1 MLEAI
6 MSAKEANRK
15 QMLGSVGSP
24 GHGGNTDEGGQRDE
38 LPEDWLANA
47 IRKAL
52 QSSVGN
58 AEPPP
63 AIWTRIREN
72 IEAIALSHQ
81 EGNMLSYQDLLVRQ
95 EHYKGLLQEAEHER
109 LIQAAGLRQPGNWRL
124 HRKFAGWIGSQMV
137 RWGWKL
143 QSYGTNSTTPLSARC
158 Q

>member
-1 MLEAI
+1 
-6 MSAKEANRK
+6 MSVKGANGKR
-15 QMLGSVGSP
+15 MLGIVGSP

-38 LPEDWLANA
+38 LPKDWLATA

-63 AIWTRIREN
+63 VIWTRIREN

-81 EGNMLSYQDLLVRQ
+81 EENMLSYRDFLVRQ
-95 EHYKGLLQEAEHER
+95 EHYKDLLQEAEHER

-124 HRKFAGWIGSQMV
+124 HRKFASWIGSQMV
-137 RWGWKL
+137 TWGWKL
-143 QSYGTNSTTPLSARC
+143 QSYGTNATTPLSARC